1 MEIQLLS
8 GVLIIVAFGVNESFK
23 RIFNMNKHYILILSL
38 LIIIC
43 CNCSRNDVTPA
54 KNDGG
59 SSDTATVN
67 PVSDDLYSDTW
78 VATDGLGRAMP
89 TSNDVGTIKKD
100 KNRKVGIFY
109 VSWHRENKYN
119 LPAPYAADVTKV
131 LDKDP
136 SARFDINN
144 TAWGT
149 CRTFHWGEPESGYF
163 LSQDEYVIRKD
174 ISMLTDAGIDVL
186 ILDVTNGTE
195 YWDEWNALFST
206 MQKMQVEGN
215 SVPQFCFWCYNGN
228 TVKVV
233 QDLYDKVYGIEKY
246 KNLWFILDNK
256 PLLLYNANPDSS
268 YGTYSSTIK
277 SFFTLRNM
285 WWGYYKTN
293 GKRYVGTEDN
303 WSFGYNMNDPDVASM
318 APRELIAKHEGR
330 LEEAAV
336 TPAQHASTTVGK
348 CWRRNT
354 KEPTLNEK
362 DLPSSAYVPWLG
374 KTVTD
379 NSSAYGIYFQDR
391 WDEAI
396 TADPDFIY
404 LNDWNEWIAGQ
415 YKAGKSPDGKSS
427 GPTTFLGRTNTYY
440 FVDQYNAEFNRTI
453 GPMKDGYTDN
463 YYMQMIQNI
472 RKYKGVRSIPECKG
486 IHSVKIDGSFD
497 DWKSISPYY
506 YDTKGDIVHRDH
518 NGYGGNHY
526 TNTSGRNDIIYSKV
540 AVDSTNVYFYVE
552 TSNTL
557 SSYTGSN
564 WMLLLIDA
572 DKNSSTGWYGYDY
585 LINKEVKSS
594 TVTTIKKYNESTST
608 WDDVS
613 DIFYAEG
620 DKKIEIA
627 IPRKLLR
634 LTGDSFTFD
643 FKWADNPADLDSP
656 ISLCINGDTAPNR
669 RFNYR
674 CIWNK

>member
-1 MEIQLLS
+1 ML
-8 GVLIIVAFGVNESFK
+8 FK
-23 RIFNMNKHYILILSL
+23 RKFDMNKHYFLILL
-38 LIIIC
+38 FATIIGCFFIMMC

-54 KNDGG
+54 KNNGG
-59 SSDTATVN
+59 DSDSTTVN
-67 PVSDDLYSDTW
+67 PVSGDLYSDTW
-78 VATDGLGRAMP
+78 VATDGLGRVMP
-89 TSNDVGTIKKD
+89 TSNDAGTVKKD
-100 KNRKVGIFY
+100 KTRKVGMFY
-109 VSWHRENKYN
+109 VTWHSENKYY
-119 LPAPYAADVTKV
+119 LSAPYAADVTKI
-131 LDKDP
+131 LDKEPD
-136 SARFDINN
+136 ARFDINN
-144 TAWGT
+144 TAWGNYT
-149 CRTFHWGEPESGYF
+149 SFHWGEPESGYF

-174 ISMLTDAGIDVL
+174 LSMLQDAGVDVL
-186 ILDVTNGTE
+186 ILDVTNAVE
-195 YWDEWNALFST
+195 YWDAWNALFKT
-206 MQKMQVEGN
+206 MQEMQAEGN
-215 SVPQFCFWCYNGN
+215 SIPQFCFWCYNGN

-233 QDLYDKVYGIEKY
+233 QDLYDKLYKLDKY
-246 KNLWFILDNK
+246 ENLWFTCNGK
-256 PLLLYNANPDSS
+256 PLLLYNSNPDSS
-268 YGTYSSTIK
+268 YGTYPSTIT
-277 SFFTLRNM
+277 SFFTLRDM
-285 WWGYYKTN
+285 WWGYYYN
-293 GKRYVGTEDN
+293 VGKEDS
-303 WSFGYNMNDPDVASM
+303 WCFGYELNESNIVGQLSPSGLAST
-318 APRELIAKHEGR
+318 HNGTY
-330 LEEAAV
+330 EEMAV

-348 CWRRNT
+348 CWRRST

-362 DLPSSAYVPWLG
+362 DLPSSAYVPWLA

-379 NSSAYGIYFQDR
+379 NPSAYGVYFQDR
-391 WDEAI
+391 WDEALEV
-396 TADPDFIY
+396 DPSFIY
-404 LNDWNEWIAGQ
+404 LNDWNEWIAGK
-415 YKAGKSPDGKSS
+415 YTAGKSPDGTGT

-472 RKYKGVRSIPECKG
+472 RKYKGVRAISECKG

-540 AVDSTNVYFYVE
+540 AVDSANVYFYVE
-552 TSNTL
+552 TANTL
-557 SSYTGSN
+557 SPYTDSN

-585 LINKEVKSS
+585 LINKDVKSS

-613 DIFYAEG
+613 DISYAEG

-627 IPRKLLR
+627 IPRKVLGLI
-634 LTGDSFTFD
+634 GNSFTFD
-643 FKWADNPADLDSP
+643 FKWADNPADLNSP